1 MTFFVCFNLLLGF
14 LVIEIEYYILYSDS
28 NDKWEETRKSLA
40 ELDKTVSKQTKKD
53 LESIEKTF
61 EMWNKQS
68 TANKEA
74 AKKESGEQG
83 QTSKQD
89 SSNVVND
96 GSEPTPLTDLD
107 GGD

>member
-14 LVIEIEYYILYSDS
+14 LILEIEYYILYSGT
-28 NDKWEETRKSLA
+28 NNKGAEAIKNVA
-40 ELDKTVSKQTKKD
+40 ELGEKLAKQ
-53 LESIEKTF
+53 
-61 EMWNKQS
+61 
-68 TANKEA
+68 NKERLEQLKNSELPA
-74 AKKESGEQG
+74 DKKAVENYEAERKKLLA
-83 QTSKQD
+83 KQD